1 MSKKLGSAFCLDSF
15 AQVTQPQV
23 YLHILSLFFFS
34 DDVLM
39 QNCKTTHVTCSCLK
53 ILIIVVFFLLN
64 SRNAVCILAVL
75 VAGILTATCTLLFV
89 VK

>member
-1 MSKKLGSAFCLDSF
+1 MSKKLGSVFCLDSF

-23 YLHILSLFFFS
+23 CLHIVSVFFS

-53 ILIIVVFFLLN
+53 ILIIVFFF
-64 SRNAVCILAVL
+64 A
-75 VAGILTATCTLLFV
+75 
-89 VK
+89 

>member
-1 MSKKLGSAFCLDSF
+1 
-15 AQVTQPQV
+15 
-23 YLHILSLFFFS
+23 
-34 DDVLM
+34 M

-53 ILIIVVFFLLN
+53 ILIIVFFLLN